1 MRRLAAILPAAVLMA
16 LGVSTGPAEA
26 VAPVPAAA
34 AVAGPAG
41 AYTPLKPARLLDT
54 RKKIGVTTTTPLGAG
69 RSVDLQVSTRGGV
82 PTSGTSSVVLN
93 VTVVSPSSEG
103 YVTIYPTGSTRPT
116 ASSVNFNKGWTGAN
130 LVTVKLGSGGK
141 VRVFNYA
148 GNAHVVAD
156 VVGYYHA
163 TTSTATKSYGGYAA
177 VNPSRILDTRESN
190 APLPAGYYLSTGADF
205 GTDEQTGLPI
215 NPHVRAFAVNV
226 TVVKPTS
233 SGYLTVWNGDENAI
247 PGTSTLNFTTGKTV
261 PNMAVAP
268 TRACGSECTDPTT
281 PVIGVLNGSGGNAH
295 VVVDLVGIYD
305 DNTLDGT
312 WRYRA
317 LPSPTRIVNT
327 KTGQGLASAISSNGT
342 RTVTTPSSIR
352 TTDTMALVTNTTAN
366 KPTATTVLTLWNPGC
381 TPDPNFQCLRPIA
394 SNLNPYAGQLVSNMT
409 ITDIGYDYE
418 FLIHN
423 RVGATNLVIDVAGTM
438 EPATAPALAK
448 SAAKVAT
455 PRLAPEG
462 VQLAARH
469 R

>member
-26 VAPVPAAA
+26 VAPVPAAS

-82 PTSGTSSVVLN
+82 PTGGTSSVVLN

-163 TTSTATKSYGGYAA
+163 TTSTATKSYGGYAG
-177 VNPSRILDTRESN
+177 VDPSRILDTRIEN
-190 APLPAGYYLSTGADF
+190 DPLPAGYYLSTGADF
-205 GTDEQTGLPI
+205 TTAI

-226 TVVKPTS
+226 TVVKPAS
-233 SGYLTVWNGDENAI
+233 AGYLTVWNGDENAI
-247 PGTSTLNFTTGKTV
+247 PGTSTLNFTKGKTV

-268 TRACGSECTDPTT
+268 TRACGSECEDPTT
-281 PVIGVLNGSGGNAH
+281 PVIGVLNSSGGSAH
-295 VVVDLVGIYD
+295 IVVDLVGIYD

-317 LPSPTRIVNT
+317 LPGPTRIVNT
-327 KTGQGLASAISSNGT
+327 KTGQGIASAIPSNGT
-342 RTVTTPSSIR
+342 RTVTTPSSIT

-366 KPTATTVLTLWNPGC
+366 KPTTTTVLTLWNA
-381 TPDPNFQCLRPIA
+381 DFARPTV
-394 SNLNPYAGQLVSNMT
+394 SNLNPAAGQLVSNMT
-409 ITDIGYDYE
+409 FTDIGADYD
-418 FLIHN
+418 FSVHN
-423 RVGATNLVIDVAGTM
+423 RVGSTNLVIDVAGTM
-438 EPATAPALAK
+438 EAAPAPALAARG
-448 SAAKVAT
+448 AAKVAT